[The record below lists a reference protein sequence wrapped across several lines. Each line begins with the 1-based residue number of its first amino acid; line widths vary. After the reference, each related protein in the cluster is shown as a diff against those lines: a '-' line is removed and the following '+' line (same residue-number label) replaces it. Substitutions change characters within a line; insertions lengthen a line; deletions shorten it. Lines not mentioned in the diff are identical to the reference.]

1 MQVVG
6 TVVAFGAAPL
16 RDAARLDATALSCE
30 VLSDDFRVIKQ
41 AQGGSLLLLLCAE
54 ADDPALAA
62 ASKAARILR
71 RRGGGKSTTL
81 RGRWR
86 SGRRKPASS
95 SPVPKSAPTT
105 VRAFWPPRSSRFLRA
120 APAAAARTRPCSAL
134 DRSRRRGRPRS
145 RPRGCDRRSRS
156 PSRTCCRRS

>member
-6 TVVAFGAAPL
+6 TVVAFGAGPL

-71 RRGGGKSTTL
+71 RRGGGEPIVVPPGL
-81 RGRWR
+81 RVNPGPQALAR
-86 SGRRKPASS
+86 
-95 SPVPKSAPTT
+95 
-105 VRAFWPPRSSRFLRA
+105 LERA
-120 APAAAARTRPCSAL
+120 ARLTEACVVPPVAASWSC
-134 DRSRRRGRPRS
+134 
-145 RPRGCDRRSRS
+145 
-156 PSRTCCRRS
+156 